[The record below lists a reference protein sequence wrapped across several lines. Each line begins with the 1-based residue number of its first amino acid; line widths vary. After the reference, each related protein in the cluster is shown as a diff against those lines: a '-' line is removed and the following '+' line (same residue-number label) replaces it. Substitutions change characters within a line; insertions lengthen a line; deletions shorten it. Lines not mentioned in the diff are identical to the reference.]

1 MSLFIHSPHTYQ
13 LSFIVVCRRYLEEW
27 WCRSR
32 FVSGTSGRLQDTGER
47 GAKRYGLS
55 GPEQRQVPLSKV
67 YEHIQPEEQ
76 FVLALE
82 IRVRPATEIR
92 LPVLRLRVE
101 EILEY
106 TRACATEA
114 LWLQR
119 ERGQRVAR

>member
-1 MSLFIHSPHTYQ
+1 MERVRCSSADTDEFRTFSY
-13 LSFIVVCRRYLEEW
+13 R
-27 WCRSR
+27 
-32 FVSGTSGRLQDTGER
+32 SGTSGRLQDTGER
-47 GAKRYGLS
+47 GGAKRYGVS

-106 TRACATEA
+106 TCACATEA
-114 LWLQR
+114 LWVQR

>member
-1 MSLFIHSPHTYQ
+1 MERVRCSSADTDEFRTFSY
-13 LSFIVVCRRYLEEW
+13 R
-27 WCRSR
+27 
-32 FVSGTSGRLQDTGER
+32 SGTSGRLQDTGER

-55 GPEQRQVPLSKV
+55 RPEQRQVPLSKV

-106 TRACATEA
+106 TRARATKA

-119 ERGQRVAR
+119 ERGQHVAR